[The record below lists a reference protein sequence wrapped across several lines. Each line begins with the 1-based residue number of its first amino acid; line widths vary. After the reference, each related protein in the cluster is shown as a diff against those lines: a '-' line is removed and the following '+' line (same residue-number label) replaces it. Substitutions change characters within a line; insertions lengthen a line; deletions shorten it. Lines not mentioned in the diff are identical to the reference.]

1 VVVPA
6 TVDVV
11 VESGVEVVVEGMVVD
26 WADVGRSAG
35 AEAVVSDVPHAPR
48 RRPRAMTVILDLD
61 PTELMAIGYLRQWP
75 DPFSAPSSP
84 TPAGDKVPTGRR
96 HRGG

>member
-1 VVVPA
+1 
-6 TVDVV
+6 
-11 VESGVEVVVEGMVVD
+11 
-26 WADVGRSAG
+26 
-35 AEAVVSDVPHAPR
+35 
-48 RRPRAMTVILDLD
+48 MTVILDLD